1 MPPCQ
6 LLAGLGHRSDSTE
19 RPPYDARQ
27 PSRCEGL
34 MLVVEPPL
42 SAGERASATD
52 PDRSVSHANRRLQ
65 SCHSISLSPVFAAEL
80 GRERN
85 HNDLSTH
92 GFNNGTRASL

>member
-34 MLVVEPPL
+34 MLVVEPR
-42 SAGERASATD
+42 SAPGSVRPRPGPVSQPGKSAAPKLPFHFAEPRLRRRAG
-52 PDRSVSHANRRLQ
+52 Q
-65 SCHSISLSPVFAAEL
+65 
-80 GRERN
+80 
-85 HNDLSTH
+85 
-92 GFNNGTRASL
+92 GTKS